1 MPTPTNR
8 LRPVIGLGRLIGV
21 TFAVIAPSSSV
32 FLTYGAAYARAG
44 TGVVLGYAVGS
55 ALNLLVMLAY
65 AEVGSVF
72 PEAGGDYSLAARA
85 LGPRAAA
92 VFAVLFGLKGVAIPA
107 LLALSAAAYFHVLL
121 PVPVSVLAM
130 AALVLCVTLASLDLQ
145 TSSTLVNLMVAVEAA
160 VFGLFLFTGL
170 ASLHQPWTVLLRP
183 VVSRAGRLS
192 PVAHPAV
199 LAAATAAVYG
209 LNGPQ
214 ACLYYSE
221 ETRAEPRA
229 FGRAILG
236 AALATIAVEL
246 LGVVV
251 TTLALPSLALDAH
264 QAGPVAVIEAALAQR
279 PWVRSLLVAGI
290 GLALFDTGL
299 ATTMAYGRIFYAV
312 ARDGNW
318 PRPINRYCLRVS
330 PRGAPIGALLVLGT
344 LNLLAISLSGV
355 SFLVL
360 LTGSVLLFIYL
371 GIALAALTTRLKTD
385 PVPFRM
391 PGWPLPPLGAI
402 AALFI
407 VLTGVPRGELAL
419 ALAALALGLIW
430 AEVRVRSPA

>member
-1 MPTPTNR
+1 MPNRTNR
-8 LRPVIGLGRLIGV
+8 LRPVIGVGRLVGM

-32 FLTYGAAYARAG
+32 FLTYGSAYGRAG
-44 TGVVLGYAVGS
+44 TGIVLGYTVG
-55 ALNLLVMLAY
+55 ALINLLIMLAY

-72 PEAGGDYSLAARA
+72 PEAGGDYSLASRA

-107 LLALSAAAYFHVLL
+107 LLALSAATYLHLLL
-121 PVPVSVLAM
+121 PLPVTVLAL
-130 AALVLCVTLASLDLQ
+130 AALGLFVGLASIDLQ
-145 TSSTLVNLMVAVEAA
+145 TSSTLINAMVAVEAA
-160 VFGLFLFTGL
+160 VFVLFLLTGL
-170 ASLHQPWTVLLRP
+170 GSLHQPWSILIHP
-183 VVSRAGRLS
+183 VAVHAGR
-192 PVAHPAV
+192 PTRVTHPAI
-199 LAAATAAVYG
+199 LAASTAAIYG

-229 FGRAILG
+229 FGRTILG

-251 TTLALPSLALDAH
+251 TTLALPSLAADPRL
-264 QAGPVAVIEAALAQR
+264 AGPAALIEAALGQTR
-279 PWVRSLLVAGI
+279 WVRAALVGGI
-290 GLALFDTGL
+290 SLALFDTGL

-318 PRPINRYCLRVS
+318 PGPLNRFCLKVS
-330 PRGAPIGALLVLGT
+330 ARGVPMGALWVLGAA
-344 LNLLAISLSGV
+344 NLLAICLSGV

-371 GIALAALTTRLKTD
+371 GVAAAALTTRGKTGT
-385 PVPFRM
+385 VPFRM
-391 PGWPLPPLGAI
+391 PAWPLPPLVAI
-402 AALFI
+402 AALLV

-419 ALAALALGLIW
+419 SLAALAIGGLW
-430 AEVRVRSPA
+430 ARVRIRSPR